1 MLAFSSCRSK
11 SAWSPSPVA
20 FPPLFFLLCNGKS
33 QFFNRIE
40 VYIPSLWIFSP
51 LLYTVFLWS
60 ISICLSFFTRF
71 AVWSVLVTRFVT
83 SPSLIASQESGSS
96 LKVYIKELGRSPRLF
111 SAALWL
117 ASFSTEEF
125 LLHIVWRPANN
136 SPGFPE
142 TGWHKCIYLK
152 WEVFA
157 GSHGIW
163 CFGVTLPAM
172 YEILQVNFKYCET
185 NFEIIL
191 YNYQM

>member
-1 MLAFSSCRSK
+1 MNL
-11 SAWSPSPVA
+11 PSPIA
-20 FPPLFFLLCNGKS
+20 FPPLFLLLCNGKS

-40 VYIPSLWIFSP
+40 VYIPSLWIFPP
-51 LLYTVFLWS
+51 LLYAVFLWS
-60 ISICLSFFTRF
+60 ISIHLSFFARF
-71 AVWSVLVTRFVT
+71 AVWSVLVTRLVT

-142 TGWHKCIYLK
+142 TGWHKCIYL
-152 WEVFA
+152 V
-157 GSHGIW
+157 GSLCSHGIW
-163 CFGVTLPAM
+163 CLGVTLSAIN
-172 YEILQVNFKYCET
+172 EVLQVNLLWDKFWD
-185 NFEIIL
+185 NFI
-191 YNYQM
+191 